1 MGHQRDAQTKGVWV
15 WGEPIEV
22 VSGKEKISLLYVDTE
37 GFEGTGQADV
47 YDDRIFALSV
57 LVSSTLV
64 YNLPETVKESDIEKL
79 SFASQLAEEFYQR
92 QQGRGSTLQLAT
104 LLWLIQRDFLEGKTV
119 KQLVDQAL
127 AEVPNVSDD
136 KHVDSVNKVRQSLL
150 KMGQKNEA
158 FGLKQP
164 HLERTKLCELPDSA
178 FDPTYLRQ
186 REQLRELVVAITKP
200 KKMGSSFLNGAN
212 FADFFEKA
220 VTAIN
225 AGDIPSPSSIIESF
239 NAGIVETSMQIH
251 SDALS
256 QLPLP
261 ITDVELQHAQERAV
275 MLAKEHLHHQS
286 FGDTVSDAY
295 LAKKLNAAFELVK
308 ERNRMR
314 SKELCE
320 KLQIECSD
328 GLERTVMG
336 MREHAYPCISMH
348 MSRPALRGN

>member
-1 MGHQRDAQTKGVWV
+1 
-15 WGEPIEV
+15 
-22 VSGKEKISLLYVDTE
+22 
-37 GFEGTGQADV
+37 
-47 YDDRIFALSV
+47 
-57 LVSSTLV
+57 
-64 YNLPETVKESDIEKL
+64 
-79 SFASQLAEEFYQR
+79 
-92 QQGRGSTLQLAT
+92 
-104 LLWLIQRDFLEGKTV
+104 
-119 KQLVDQAL
+119 
-127 AEVPNVSDD
+127 
-136 KHVDSVNKVRQSLL
+136 
-150 KMGQKNEA
+150 
-158 FGLKQP
+158 
-164 HLERTKLCELPDSA
+164 
-178 FDPTYLRQ
+178 
-186 REQLRELVVAITKP
+186 
-200 KKMGSSFLNGAN
+200 
-212 FADFFEKA
+212 
-220 VTAIN
+220 
-225 AGDIPSPSSIIESF
+225 
-239 NAGIVETSMQIH
+239 MQIH

-295 LAKKLNAAFELVK
+295 LAKKLNVAFELVK